1 MTSLAFTRTGSGP
14 TLVLLHALGLS
25 RSAWDPVVPAL
36 AERFDVV
43 AVDLP
48 GFGASPPLPP
58 TTPASPEALAAAV
71 GALLDELGLTAPH
84 VVGNSLGGWVALEL
98 AAARPVSSLTLI
110 SPAGLWR
117 DRTPLYCR
125 ASLRLTHGACLHA
138 RGLLRRLVR
147 TRPGRVLAFGQVLGS
162 PTRMTPAQAVQAVD
176 AVATAAG
183 FVPALRATAH
193 RCYQARPLSAPVT
206 VAFGSRDRLLTRRR
220 SRHVDQLPP
229 DAVVRVLPACGHVPM
244 TDDPAAVVALVT
256 AATSLALPAPG
267 RVA

>member
-84 VVGNSLGGWVALEL
+84 VVGNSLGGGVALEL
-98 AAARPVSSLTLI
+98 AAARP
-110 SPAGLWR
+110 
-117 DRTPLYCR
+117 
-125 ASLRLTHGACLHA
+125 
-138 RGLLRRLVR
+138 
-147 TRPGRVLAFGQVLGS
+147 
-162 PTRMTPAQAVQAVD
+162 
-176 AVATAAG
+176 
-183 FVPALRATAH
+183 
-193 RCYQARPLSAPVT
+193 
-206 VAFGSRDRLLTRRR
+206 
-220 SRHVDQLPP
+220 
-229 DAVVRVLPACGHVPM
+229 
-244 TDDPAAVVALVT
+244 
-256 AATSLALPAPG
+256 
-267 RVA
+267 